1 MIMKENN
8 RILKVL
14 MPNTKIY
21 IIIIALYTCVI
32 FFYNIALGIAGLF
45 VLGILVYYNLLNAK
59 SRKSEWT
66 KYIENL
72 SSNLGLA
79 TKNAVLNLPL
89 PLIICEDDG
98 TVVWYNK
105 SMGDLFHGTEFL
117 SKKIDDYIK
126 AINIKKI
133 LDKKIDFIDKVTIG
147 GNYFSVLIN
156 PINVNNKKQSEYIV
170 MLYFI
175 DRSDY
180 FDLKDLYES
189 KKAVVCLVEVD
200 NFDEAVKSVD
210 DSNRPVLVAEIDKR
224 INAWAA
230 EISAAIRKYDDNKY
244 IMFFEEKNLK
254 VLEDKRFDI
263 LDSIRDIN
271 VGNRLP
277 VTLSIGVGKNGDNPA
292 QLTAFASSSKDL
304 ALGRGGD
311 QAVVKDGEKFFF
323 FGGKTKEVEKKTKV
337 KARVIAHALSN
348 LIDQSSEVL
357 IMGHDVPDLDSLGAS
372 LGLFRAVKERGKSAY
387 IILNKP
393 NVSIEELLK
402 RMEGMAEYSN
412 IFITSEQALNRVTKN
427 TLLIIADVH
436 IKAITEFPGIVDRV
450 EKIVVIDHHR
460 RSADYI
466 SNAVLYYIETY
477 ASSTSELV
485 TEIIQYISNDPVLKP
500 IEAEALMAGIMVDT
514 KDFSFKTGVRT
525 FEAASYLRRCG
536 ADTTSVRQLLADDM
550 STYIMRSE
558 TVKNAKIINGTIA
571 IAVCRECNSS
581 AYLAVPQAADELL
594 TIRGITASFVLA
606 KHGNDVV
613 VSGRSLGDINVQLI
627 LEKLGGGGHLT
638 VAGTKISNVS
648 LKEAEEMVIGAIKQY
663 QEEGEVK

>member
-1 MIMKENN
+1 MKENN

-311 QAVVKDGEKFFF
+311 QAVVK
-323 FGGKTKEVEKKTKV
+323 
-337 KARVIAHALSN
+337 
-348 LIDQSSEVL
+348 
-357 IMGHDVPDLDSLGAS
+357 
-372 LGLFRAVKERGKSAY
+372 
-387 IILNKP
+387 
-393 NVSIEELLK
+393 
-402 RMEGMAEYSN
+402 
-412 IFITSEQALNRVTKN
+412 
-427 TLLIIADVH
+427 
-436 IKAITEFPGIVDRV
+436 
-450 EKIVVIDHHR
+450 
-460 RSADYI
+460 
-466 SNAVLYYIETY
+466 
-477 ASSTSELV
+477 
-485 TEIIQYISNDPVLKP
+485 
-500 IEAEALMAGIMVDT
+500 
-514 KDFSFKTGVRT
+514 
-525 FEAASYLRRCG
+525 
-536 ADTTSVRQLLADDM
+536 
-550 STYIMRSE
+550 
-558 TVKNAKIINGTIA
+558 
-571 IAVCRECNSS
+571 
-581 AYLAVPQAADELL
+581 
-594 TIRGITASFVLA
+594 
-606 KHGNDVV
+606 
-613 VSGRSLGDINVQLI
+613 
-627 LEKLGGGGHLT
+627 
-638 VAGTKISNVS
+638 
-648 LKEAEEMVIGAIKQY
+648 
-663 QEEGEVK
+663 